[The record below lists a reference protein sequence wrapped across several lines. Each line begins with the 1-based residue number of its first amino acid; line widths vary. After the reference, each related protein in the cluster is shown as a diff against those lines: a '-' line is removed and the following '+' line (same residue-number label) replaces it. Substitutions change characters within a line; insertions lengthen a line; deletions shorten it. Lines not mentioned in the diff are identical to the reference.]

1 MLFGENDIGI
11 RKEIMN
17 QMSCYGLIPD
27 YDANQINGIEKIIS
41 APNSKIVAMVI
52 PTNEE
57 LMIARDVV
65 RIAKI
70 SD

>member
-1 MLFGENDIGI
+1 MD
-11 RKEIMN
+11 

-27 YDANQINGIEKIIS
+27 YDSNQINGIEKIVS

>member
-1 MLFGENDIGI
+1 MCI
-11 RKEIMN
+11 RD
-17 QMSCYGLIPD
+17 S
-27 YDANQINGIEKIIS
+27 YDANQINGIEKIVS